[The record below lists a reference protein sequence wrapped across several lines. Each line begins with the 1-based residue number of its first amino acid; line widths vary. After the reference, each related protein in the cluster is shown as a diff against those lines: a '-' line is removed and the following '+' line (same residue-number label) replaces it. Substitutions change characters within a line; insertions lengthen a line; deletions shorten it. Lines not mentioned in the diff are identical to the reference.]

1 MARTLASRGCA
12 LDAAC
17 LLTEACVELAGV
29 DAAGV
34 LVTAGPARP
43 RVIAA
48 TDSGLFDAFHAVQAD
63 LDLRTTTEE
72 PGEPAT
78 VYAAP
83 ATRIGQ
89 WPRLARFAAAHGIRA
104 LCTVPMRAFGV
115 PVGTLVLVCRR
126 APVLTAAELDAAH
139 GWAVI
144 AAAGM
149 LADAAA
155 DALPNTASPL
165 TQYGAFHDQITVWQA
180 AGALAARR
188 GVDIP
193 TASAALRRH
202 AVDDSQPLAR
212 SAREV
217 LAWTP
222 EARDAFS
229 GDDRDARVAVVEA
242 DPFVSKCLAGML
254 REEGFEVITAAT
266 VHDARGQRANPPPVA
281 VIDQLLPGAVE
292 FGRDLAAGGTRV
304 ITMSA
309 VPAGQPPPGA
319 AVLLHRPI
327 PPARVVAAVRRLHPA
342 AREQVP
348 A

>member
-1 MARTLASRGCA
+1 MG
-12 LDAAC
+12 
-17 LLTEACVELAGV
+17 LAGV
-29 DAAGV
+29 NAAGV
-34 LVTAGPARP
+34 LVSAGPARP

-63 LDLRTTTEE
+63 RDLQATTEE
-72 PGEPAT
+72 DPGEPAT

-83 ATRIGQ
+83 ATRAGQ

-104 LCTVPMRAFGV
+104 LYTVPMRAFGV
-115 PVGTLVLVCRR
+115 SVGTLVLVCRR
-126 APVLTAAELDAAH
+126 VPQLTAVELDAAH

-155 DALPNTASPL
+155 DALPDTASPL
-165 TQYGAFHDQITVWQA
+165 TQYGVFHDQITVWQA
-180 AGALAARR
+180 TGALAARR
-188 GVDIP
+188 GEDIL
-193 TASAALRRH
+193 TVSAALRRH
-202 AVDDSQPLAR
+202 AVDNSQPLAR

-222 EARDAFS
+222 QARDAFS
-229 GDDRDARVAVVEA
+229 GGDLDVRVAVIEA

-254 REEGFEVITAAT
+254 CGEGFEVITAAT
-266 VHDARGQRANPPPVA
+266 VHDARSQRANPPPVA

-327 PPARVVAAVRRLHPA
+327 PPARVVAAVLGLHPA
-342 AREQVP
+342 VRDRVP